1 MSKMSR
7 TAGSRTSALLYSS
20 EPIAK
25 AKRARAM
32 TPLAAAI
39 VAALNPV
46 GSAVAQEEDSR
57 QGLEEIVVTATRRE
71 TSLQDVPQSITA
83 FSTADIQRQ
92 AFQNMQDYVK
102 ALPSMNLVNIMPGR
116 NSVVMRGV
124 STGSA
129 EYRTDSQV
137 AVYLDEQPMT
147 SISQQVDVRMVDIA
161 RIEALPGPQGTL
173 FGSSSQSG
181 TLRIITNKPDHA
193 GFSGQAEALVGTTKG
208 GEESYDLSG
217 WLNIPLIDDTLAIR
231 AVGFTAVEGGYVDN
245 VLGMDLSGTGD
256 NADVVEEDWNDYDI
270 NGGRLQALW
279 NINEDWDLLASFI
292 AQNSKATGTWES
304 DPAVGDY
311 KITRFFD
318 EYREDDWYQTS
329 MTVTGDLGFA
339 ELSFT
344 ASDFSRDINYEWDNM
359 AYEQW
364 RTAYYGAYYPLYDTD
379 YSNGSIFNWQGQD
392 RYSFE
397 ARLTSQGESRL
408 QWMAGA
414 FYEDVY
420 DWWFY
425 GALVPGLP
433 STDAWTAAQYYA
445 YLAANYYGYDVQYPI
460 PPTDVY
466 YQETFDKKIKQTAVF
481 GEVTWNL
488 TDSWDVTG
496 GLRWFEYDREEF
508 DITEVPKGLPVAGAW
523 DIGGITR
530 SAGVANDTV
539 LKFSTRYHVDD
550 DRMLY
555 FIYSEGFRLG
565 GDNSDRAAA
574 TGQIP
579 ATYGPD
585 TLTNYE
591 TGLKS
596 EWLDNRLQLNVS
608 LFYMEWD
615 DIQINDRAED
625 GPWWLVGTVN
635 AGAAETK
642 GAEING
648 TMYITDNLL
657 FEASAFLAQPEFAE
671 TFTKQ
676 DGDTIEKGM
685 TMPNS
690 PERKYWAA
698 IQYTIPDI
706 GFVDGDLWFRYDT
719 SYQSE
724 TYNSLTNA
732 IQEDPTG
739 IISSWKASNFQVG
752 LELQSE
758 WDISLMVRNVW
769 DDRNTNWL
777 SNSDYGV
784 TFNDLRFNQARS
796 FQRPRTISLTVRK
809 NFGG

>member
-1 MSKMSR
+1 
-7 TAGSRTSALLYSS
+7 
-20 EPIAK
+20 
-25 AKRARAM
+25 M

-46 GSAVAQEEDSR
+46 NPAIAQDDEPGS
-57 QGLEEIVVTATRRE
+57 GLEEVIVTATRRE
-71 TSLQDVPQSITA
+71 MSLQDVPQSITA

-102 ALPSMNLVNIMPGR
+102 ALPSMNLVNVMPGR

-137 AVYLDEQPMT
+137 SVYLDEQPMT
-147 SISQQVDVRMVDIA
+147 SISQQVDVRMIDVA
-161 RIEALPGPQGTL
+161 RIESLPGPQGTL

-193 GFSGQAEALVGTTKG
+193 GYSAQVEALVGTTKG
-208 GEESYDLSG
+208 GEESYDLNG
-217 WLNIPLIDDTLAIR
+217 WLNIPLIADTLAIR
-231 AVGFTAVEGGYVDN
+231 AVGFTALEGGYVDN
-245 VLGMDLSGTGD
+245 VLGMDLSGSGD
-256 NADVVEEDWNDYDI
+256 NADVVEEDWNDYEV

-279 NINEDWDLLASFI
+279 TISDKWDVLASFI
-292 AQNSKATGTWES
+292 AQNSDAVGTWES
-304 DPAVGDY
+304 DPAVGEY
-311 KITRFFD
+311 KVTRFFD

-379 YSNGSIFNWQGQD
+379 YQNGSTFNWQGQE

-425 GALVPGLP
+425 GALVPDLT
-433 STDAWTAAQYYA
+433 STDAWAEAQYQA
-445 YLAANYYGYDVQYPI
+445 NVANYYGYDVQYPL
-460 PPTDVY
+460 PPSDIY
-466 YQETFDKKIKQTAVF
+466 YQETFDKHIKQTAVF
-481 GEVTWNL
+481 GEVTYKL
-488 TDSWDVTG
+488 TDHWDVTG
-496 GLRWFEYDREEF
+496 GVRWFEYDRKEF
-508 DITEVPKGLPVAGAW
+508 DITEVPKGLPVE
-523 DIGGITR
+523 GGLDTGGR
-530 SAGVANDTV
+530 TESAGVSNDTV
-539 LKFSTRYHVDD
+539 LKFSTQYHVDD
-550 DRMLY
+550 DRMMY

-565 GDNSDRAAA
+565 GNNSGRAAA

-579 ATYGPD
+579 LAYGPD

-596 EWLDNRLQLNVS
+596 EWLDNRLQVNVS
-608 LFYMEWD
+608 LFHMEWD
-615 DIQINDRAED
+615 DIQINDRADD
-625 GPWWLVGTVN
+625 GPWWVVGTVN
-635 AGAAETK
+635 AGAAETT

-648 TMYITDNLL
+648 TMYITENLML
-657 FEASAFLAQPEFAE
+657 EASAFLAQPEFSE
-671 TFTKQ
+671 TFVKQ
-676 DGDTIEKGM
+676 DGDVIEKGM

-698 IQYTIPDI
+698 LQYTVPA
-706 GFVDGDLWFRYDT
+706 VDFLNGDLWFRYDT

-724 TYNSLTNA
+724 TINSLTNVV
-732 IQEDPTG
+732 QRDPTG
-739 IISSWKASNFQVG
+739 IVPSWNSSNFQVG
-752 LELQSE
+752 VELESE

-769 DDRNTNWL
+769 DDKSINWL
-777 SNSDYGV
+777 NTYSYGP
-784 TFNDLRFNQARS
+784 FFGDARFAAAESLQK
-796 FQRPRTISLTVRK
+796 PRTISLTVRK
-809 NFGG
+809 SF